1 MKAKYPICITKDSDT
16 CFLVHVPD
24 LKIDTFG
31 ESLAKAKKMGW
42 DAISATLL
50 SYEDHKKKVTKP
62 STFDK
67 IKNNK
72 KFKNAMVFMID
83 IDTVAYR
90 RKIEGKAVRRNITL
104 PLWLDKIIRKKH
116 LNVSEFLQNA
126 LIDTYDLNYA

>member
-1 MKAKYPICITKDSDT
+1 MKITYPICITKDNDY
-16 CFLVHVPD
+16 FLVSVPD

-31 ESLAKAKKMGW
+31 ETLTKAKKMGW

-50 SYEDHKKKVTKP
+50 SYEDHKQKFPKA
-62 STFDK
+62 STFNK

-72 KFKNAMVFMID
+72 KYKSALVFMTD

-104 PLWLDKIIRKKH
+104 PLWLDKLIREKH
-116 LNVSEFLQNA
+116 LNLSDFLQNA
-126 LIDTYDLNYA
+126 LIDTYHLNYV